1 MVPTFPWELIPLG
14 INVIQTTKVLEAVW
28 TAFLTYLGYNQ
39 GRRRRANWRYYRRRR
54 LDFHPCHSRLKK
66 AAENHQNTLCYITC
80 YIISDCLWKWL
91 TKIGFNCEAKTALE
105 SKVDEWDRVESADAS
120 GANGFS
126 GIQMEER
133 LVIEILYLDLTLYR
147 NLWRR
152 DFRIV
157 SRFDK
162 MKFRFSREVY
172 DCSISNWLVVTEIKK
187 KLLPVCM
194 RLSSYITNN

>member
-157 SRFDK
+157 SRFDT
-162 MKFRFSREVY
+162 
-172 DCSISNWLVVTEIKK
+172 NEIQILSWSLRLFDFQLTCCYWNKK